1 MDHQEWY
8 PLPSCKIQQWMG
20 ELVSWMW
27 FIVRLLC
34 FSPERFKQFFW
45 MLGMQHIGRLGTP
58 MMKSVNWHGP
68 GLDLSPKCILHAT
81 SGSKFPMVEQL
92 RGWLFGQWSENAAWT
107 LAKGPGSLNG
117 YARLYGYWS
126 PKWLLCPA
134 LVACLRVLLS
144 LTAVDRLEPQW
155 LDILQLDWFYPA

>member
-1 MDHQEWY
+1 MAQVLQCGLLWMDHQEWY

-81 SGSKFPMVEQL
+81 SGSSFQWWNSCEDDSLGNGVKMLLGLWQRALGAWMAMHAFMAIEALSGFYVQPW
-92 RGWLFGQWSENAAWT
+92 WLVCVSF
-107 LAKGPGSLNG
+107 
-117 YARLYGYWS
+117 
-126 PKWLLCPA
+126 
-134 LVACLRVLLS
+134 LV
-144 LTAVDRLEPQW
+144 W
-155 LDILQLDWFYPA
+155 LQLIT

>member
-1 MDHQEWY
+1 MECIISGCRSGTGTPMW
-8 PLPSCKIQQWMG
+8 PSLDGSPGMVSTT
-20 ELVSWMW
+20 ELQNTWMW

-81 SGSKFPMVEQL
+81 SGSSFQWWNSWEDDSLGNGVKMLLGLWQRALGAWMAMHAFMAIEALSGFYVQPW
-92 RGWLFGQWSENAAWT
+92 WLVCVSF
-107 LAKGPGSLNG
+107 
-117 YARLYGYWS
+117 
-126 PKWLLCPA
+126 
-134 LVACLRVLLS
+134 LV
-144 LTAVDRLEPQW
+144 W
-155 LDILQLDWFYPA
+155 LQLIT